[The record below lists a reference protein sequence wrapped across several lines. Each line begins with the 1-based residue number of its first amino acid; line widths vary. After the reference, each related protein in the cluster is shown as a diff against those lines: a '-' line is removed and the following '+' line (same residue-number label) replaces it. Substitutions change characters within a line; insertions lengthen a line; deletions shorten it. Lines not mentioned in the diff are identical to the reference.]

1 MSKSGLVSKCEEEA
15 ISKHEVCLTLSE
27 LISCSTKLLKFGGRF
42 YVVYDAKTNKPIK
55 GNGKLAGVKNYYVS
69 INTSESNPTEKTTD
83 EILSMSV
90 FGQLDNNVSYNE
102 NDLIK
107 KLTIG
112 SKTIYKTVGNLTK
125 TE

>member
-1 MSKSGLVSKCEEEA
+1 MLFRSPATAKVRVIDGLGSNNWNKA
-15 ISKHEVCLTLSE
+15 
-27 LISCSTKLLKFGGRF
+27 
-42 YVVYDAKTNKPIK
+42 YVVYDKKTNKPIK